1 MAASDLASK
10 AKEAFVDD
18 DFELAAELYTQAIEA
33 GPATADLYADR
44 AQAHIKLGN
53 YTEAVADAN
62 KAIELDPTMHKAYFR
77 KGAACIKLEEYQT
90 AKAAL
95 EQGSSYASGD
105 SRFTR
110 LLKECEERI
119 AAEEASQ
126 VPANKVEAAPAASVA
141 ATVGDKDNGA
151 SMENTQSMVE
161 EPKKPK
167 YRHDFYQ
174 SASEVVLQMF
184 AKGVP
189 ADIVSVD
196 FGEQM
201 VSVSIDVPGEEPYSF
216 QPRLF
221 SKLMPCEDQI
231 TSQDN
236 PREVQIVLSTK
247 VEIRLAKAEQLHWN
261 SLEYNGKPQVLAQK
275 INSPVCVCFT
285 ASSAPRPS
293 YPSSK
298 SKKDWDKLEAE
309 VKKEEKDE
317 KLDGDAALNKFFRDI
332 YKDADEDMRRAMMK
346 SFVESN
352 GTVLSTNWKDV
363 GSKPVEGSPPD
374 GMELKKWEI

>member
-18 DFELAAELYTQAIEA
+18 DFELAAELYTQAIDA

-77 KGAACIKLEEYQT
+77 KGAACMKLEEYQT

-95 EQGSSYASGD
+95 ELGSSYASGD

-110 LLKECEERI
+110 LLKACEERI
-119 AAEEASQ
+119 AEEASQ
-126 VPANKVEAAPAASVA
+126 VPVKKVEAAPAAPVA
-141 ATVGDKDNGA
+141 ADVVDKENGA
-151 SMENTQSMVE
+151 DLENTQSMVE
-161 EPKKPK
+161 EPKKLK
-167 YRHDFYQ
+167 YRHDFYN
-174 SASEVVLQMF
+174 SPTEVVLQIF

-189 ADIVSVD
+189 ADSVTVD
-196 FGEQM
+196 YGEQM
-201 VSVSIDVPGEEPYSF
+201 VSVSIDIPGEEPYHF

-221 SKLMPCEDQI
+221 SKIIPEKCKYL
-231 TSQDN
+231 
-236 PREVQIVLSTK
+236 VLSTK
-247 VEIRLAKAEQLHWN
+247 VEIRLAKAEELHWT
-261 SLEYNGKPQVLAQK
+261 SLEYSGKPKVLAQK
-275 INSPVCVCFT
+275 INAP
-285 ASSAPRPS
+285 AASAPRPS

-363 GSKPVEGSPPD
+363 GSKKIEGSPPD

>member
-18 DFELAAELYTQAIEA
+18 DFELAADLYTQAIEA

-62 KAIELDPTMHKAYFR
+62 KAIELDPMMHKAYFR

-119 AAEEASQ
+119 AAEEANQ

-174 SASEVVLQMF
+174 SASEVVLQIF

-201 VSVSIDVPGEEPYSF
+201 VSVSIDVPGKEPYSF

-221 SKLMPCEDQI
+221 SKIIPEKCKYL
-231 TSQDN
+231 
-236 PREVQIVLSTK
+236 VLSTK
-247 VEIRLAKAEQLHWN
+247 VEIRLAKAEQLNWT
-261 SLEYNGKPQVLAQK
+261 SLEYNSKPQVLAQK
-275 INSPVCVCFT
+275 INSP